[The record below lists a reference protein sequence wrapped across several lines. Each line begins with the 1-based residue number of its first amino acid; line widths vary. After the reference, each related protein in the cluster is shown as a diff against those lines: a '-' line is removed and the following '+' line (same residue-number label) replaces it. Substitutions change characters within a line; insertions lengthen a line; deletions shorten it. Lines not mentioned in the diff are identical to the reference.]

1 MGKKEISSV
10 QNWKEAFW
18 ETSLCSVN
26 SSHRV
31 TSFPSIGLSLRLFLW
46 NWQRDI
52 WKPIEG
58 YGEKGNIFRSKL
70 EISFL
75 RNCFCSV
82 NSSHRFQVFPSRSL
96 SLRLFLWNLQ
106 SDICKSIED
115 YGVKGNIFRK
125 KLERSFL
132 RNSFV
137 FRKFISQSY
146 SFPFKKTFAKAVLVE
161 LAKGHLEAHRGL
173 CWKRK
178 YLPFKTAKK
187 LSEKLLCVLL
197 IHLTELHLSLQ
208 EAFR

>member
-1 MGKKEISSV
+1 MVKKGISSV
-10 QNWKEAFW
+10 KNCIEVFW
-18 ETSLCSVN
+18 ETAL
-26 SSHRV
+26 
-31 TSFPSIGLSLRLFLW
+31 
-46 NWQRDI
+46 
-52 WKPIEG
+52 
-58 YGEKGNIFRSKL
+58 
-70 EISFL
+70 
-75 RNCFCSV
+75 CSV

-106 SDICKSIED
+106 SDICKSIEG

-125 KLERSFL
+125 KLERRFL

-137 FRKFISQSY
+137 FGKFISQSC

-161 LAKGHLEAHRGL
+161 LAKGYLEAHRGL
-173 CWKRK
+173 RWKIN
-178 YLPFKTAKK
+178 YLPFKTGKK